1 MQAPL
6 LLQPPPLLALAQQ
19 QVNQTR
25 PRVSQHFLFHDLSS
39 LLDPPHPMT
48 VDNDHDYSS
57 QPAGTNYTYTSSR
70 TQFDEGSH
78 SDPHNL
84 YDVASS
90 SHTPQP
96 YTSLPNTSPTSNYTS
111 VSNTRTAEDISSVN
125 GTRYVSGSPSS
136 VDDHPTASFPQPYSA
151 PHHQHHF
158 PTSASSYSPPDMV
171 RYPITS
177 NLSSRGTDKYA
188 HALLEQRRMSEP
200 AMYGS
205 AIGGYSTSSSA
216 DLASGRYQ
224 QLQHHYTS
232 SQSSPRLYGSYASS
246 LQRTLSS
253 GSVRDP
259 LSGSSWNNKDQL
271 SLHCYDGVDLE
282 EPISP
287 LNPNFSGGEGSPTMG
302 MPYGSLSEEYG
313 PSPPGT
319 GTSTSSNGAR
329 RFVDASGSSS
339 DGKQYSFVA
348 LPGNAVKKRPRRR
361 YDEIER
367 LYQCSWPSCTK
378 AYGTLNHLN
387 AHVTMQKHGV
397 KRSPNEFKELRKQ
410 WRKSKKEEADARA
423 AASAVM
429 GRSAHHAYLSRGMHD
444 SYADVDY
451 QLRSHPQQGSHVDR
465 FTPTASPE
473 EMHDIDMQDV
483 YERRQQ
489 RFSGLFPSTSRTSSP
504 TYTATHSSNMPSSH
518 TAMARLPT
526 NSTLLT
532 PLPGYEHA
540 GATTDLNTYA
550 SYGVYPD
557 NRPSSGHGSIGSY
570 DETRRSG

>member
-6 LLQPPPLLALAQQ
+6 LLQPPPLLALQQ
-19 QVNQTR
+19 NKTR

-39 LLDPPHPMT
+39 LVDPMT
-48 VDNDHDYSS
+48 QDNDPNYSS
-57 QPAGTNYTYTSSR
+57 SGSNYTYAPR
-70 TQFDEGSH
+70 TQFDDH
-78 SDPHNL
+78 PL
-84 YDVASS
+84 YDVPTSNFPLL
-90 SHTPQP
+90 SHTR
-96 YTSLPNTSPTSNYTS
+96 TTSPTRNLSN
-111 VSNTRTAEDISSVN
+111 
-125 GTRYVSGSPSS
+125 SPSS
-136 VDDHPTASFPQPYSA
+136 VDHTPSFPQPYSA

-177 NLSSRGTDKYA
+177 NLGSRGTDKYA
-188 HALLEQRRMSEP
+188 HTLLDQRRMSEP

-205 AIGGYSTSSSA
+205 AIGGYSSSA
-216 DLASGRYQ
+216 DLASPRYQ
-224 QLQHHYTS
+224 HLYT
-232 SQSSPRLYGSYASS
+232 PPYANYPSS
-246 LQRTLSS
+246 LQRTLSA
-253 GSVRDP
+253 GSRDQDP
-259 LSGSSWNNKDQL
+259 L
-271 SLHCYDGVDLE
+271 HPYDLE

-302 MPYGSLSEEYG
+302 FIGMPYEDYG

-329 RFVDASGSSS
+329 RFVDASCSSS

-367 LYQCSWPSCTK
+367 LYQCSWPSCSK

-387 AHVTMQKHGV
+387 AHVTMQKHGA

-429 GRSAHHAYLSRGMHD
+429 GRSTHHAYLQRGMHD
-444 SYADVDY
+444 SYSDVDY
-451 QLRSHPQQGSHVDR
+451 QLRSQSSHLDR

-473 EMHDIDMQDV
+473 EMHEIDMQDV

-504 TYTATHSSNMPSSH
+504 AYTASN
-518 TAMARLPT
+518 MARLPT

-532 PLPGYEHA
+532 PLPGYEH
-540 GATTDLNTYA
+540 TTDLDVYA
-550 SYGVYPD
+550 SYGVYAD
-557 NRPSSGHGSIGSY
+557 NRPGSGGSY
-570 DETRRSG
+570 DEKRRSG

>member
-6 LLQPPPLLALAQQ
+6 ILQPPPLLALAQQ
-19 QVNQTR
+19 VNQTR
-25 PRVSQHFLFHDLSS
+25 PRVSQAFLFHDLST
-39 LLDPPHPMT
+39 LLDPPQPMT
-48 VDNDHDYSS
+48 VDNDHNYSS
-57 QPAGTNYTYTSSR
+57 QPAGTNYTYAPR
-70 TQFDEGSH
+70 TQFDDASH

-90 SHTPQP
+90 PQTGPQP
-96 YTSLPNTSPTSNYTS
+96 YTSLPNTSSSNYTL
-111 VSNTRTAEDISSVN
+111 VSHARTPEGTSPVN
-125 GTRYVSGSPSS
+125 GTRYVSSSPSS
-136 VDDHPTASFPQPYSA
+136 VDDHPTTSFPQPYSA

-158 PTSASSYSPPDMV
+158 PTSATSYSPPDMV
-171 RYPITS
+171 RYPIT
-177 NLSSRGTDKYA
+177 NLSSRGTDKYT

-232 SQSSPRLYGSYASS
+232 SQSSPRLYGSYNSS

-253 GSVRDP
+253 GSVRGQ
-259 LSGSSWNNKDQL
+259 LSASSWNDKDHQ
-271 SLHCYDGVDLE
+271 LHCYDGVDIE

-287 LNPNFSGGEGSPTMG
+287 LNPDFSGGEGSPTLGFLG
-302 MPYGSLSEEYG
+302 MPYGNLSEDYG

-329 RFVDASGSSS
+329 RFVDASGSSA

-367 LYQCSWPSCTK
+367 LYQCSWPSCSK

-423 AASAVM
+423 ATSVAMA
-429 GRSAHHAYLSRGMHD
+429 RSTHHAYLQRGMHD
-444 SYADVDY
+444 SYPDVDY
-451 QLRSHPQQGSHVDR
+451 QLHSHPQQSSHVER
-465 FTPTASPE
+465 FTPTASPP
-473 EMHDIDMQDV
+473 EMHEIDMQDV

-489 RFSGLFPSTSRTSSP
+489 RFSGLFPSASRTTSP
-504 TYTATHSSNMPSSH
+504 TYTATHQPNMPSSH
-518 TAMARLPT
+518 TAISRLPT

-532 PLPGYEHA
+532 PLPGYEHM
-540 GATTDLNTYA
+540 GATTDLDVYA
-550 SYGVYPD
+550 SYGVYGD
-557 NRPSSGHGSIGSY
+557 NRPGSGHGSTGSY
-570 DETRRSG
+570 DEKRRSG

>member
-6 LLQPPPLLALAQQ
+6 LLQPPPLLALQP
-19 QVNQTR
+19 NKTR

-39 LLDPPHPMT
+39 LVDPMT
-48 VDNDHDYSS
+48 QDNDFSS
-57 QPAGTNYTYTSSR
+57 SGSNYTYAPR
-70 TQFDEGSH
+70 TQFD
-78 SDPHNL
+78 DPQTHTL
-84 YDVASS
+84 YDVPSNYPLV
-90 SHTPQP
+90 SHTR
-96 YTSLPNTSPTSNYTS
+96 TADGTSPTRNTSN
-111 VSNTRTAEDISSVN
+111 
-125 GTRYVSGSPSS
+125 SPSS
-136 VDDHPTASFPQPYSA
+136 VDDHPTPSFPQPYSA

-158 PTSASSYSPPDMV
+158 PTSASSYSTPDMV

-188 HALLEQRRMSEP
+188 HALLDQRRMSEP

-232 SQSSPRLYGSYASS
+232 SQSSPRLYANYPSS
-246 LQRTLSS
+246 LQRTLSAGS
-253 GSVRDP
+253 GRDQ
-259 LSGSSWNNKDQL
+259 LSGSPWNDKD
-271 SLHCYDGVDLE
+271 HPFYDPVDLE

-302 MPYGSLSEEYG
+302 FIGMPYGTLSEDYG

-329 RFVDASGSSS
+329 RFVDASCSSS

-367 LYQCSWPSCTK
+367 LYRCSWPSCSK

-429 GRSAHHAYLSRGMHD
+429 GRSTHHAYLQRGMHD
-444 SYADVDY
+444 SYPDVDY
-451 QLRSHPQQGSHVDR
+451 QLRSHPQQSSHVDR

-473 EMHDIDMQDV
+473 EMHEIDMQDV

-489 RFSGLFPSTSRTSSP
+489 RFSGLFPSASRTGSP
-504 TYTATHSSNMPSSH
+504 AYTANN
-518 TAMARLPT
+518 MARLPT

-532 PLPGYEHA
+532 PLPGYET
-540 GATTDLNTYA
+540 GGTTDLDVYA
-550 SYGVYPD
+550 SYGVYAD
-557 NRPSSGHGSIGSY
+557 NRPGSGGSY
-570 DETRRSG
+570 DEKRRSG

>member
-6 LLQPPPLLALAQQ
+6 LLQPPPLLAIAQ

-25 PRVSQHFLFHDLSS
+25 PRVSQHLLFHDLSS
-39 LLDPPHPMT
+39 LLDPPQPMT
-48 VDNDHDYSS
+48 VDNDRDHFS
-57 QPAGTNYTYTSSR
+57 QSAGTNYTYAPR
-70 TQFDEGSH
+70 TQLDEGSH

-90 SHTPQP
+90 SQTPQS
-96 YTSLPNTSPTSNYTS
+96 YTSLPNTSPSSNYAL
-111 VSNTRTAEDISSVN
+111 VSNARTPQVTSPLN
-125 GTRYVSGSPSS
+125 GTRYVSSSPSS
-136 VDDHPTASFPQPYSA
+136 NDDHPTTSFPQPYSA

-158 PTSASSYSPPDMV
+158 PTSASSYSPDMV

-200 AMYGS
+200 AMFGS
-205 AIGGYSTSSSA
+205 AIGGYSTSASA
-216 DLASGRYQ
+216 DLTSGRYQ
-224 QLQHHYTS
+224 QLHHHYSS
-232 SQSSPRLYGSYASS
+232 SQTSPRLYGSYSSS

-253 GSVRDP
+253 GSARDQ
-259 LSGSSWNNKDQL
+259 LSGSSWNDKDQV
-271 SLHCYDGVDLE
+271 SLHCYDGVDME

-302 MPYGSLSEEYG
+302 FLGMPYGTLSEDYG

-319 GTSTSSNGAR
+319 GTSASSNGAR
-329 RFVDASGSSS
+329 RYIDPSGSSS

-429 GRSAHHAYLSRGMHD
+429 GRSSHHAYLQRGMHD
-444 SYADVDY
+444 SYGDVDY
-451 QLRSHPQQGSHVDR
+451 QLHSHSQQGSHVDR
-465 FTPTASPE
+465 FSATASPE
-473 EMHDIDMQDV
+473 EMHEIDMQDV

-489 RFSGLFPSTSRTSSP
+489 RFSGLFPSGSRTSSP
-504 TYTATHSSNMPSSH
+504 AYAASHPPSSH
-518 TAMARLPT
+518 TAMARLPS

-532 PLPGYEHA
+532 PLPGYEHT
-540 GATTDLNTYA
+540 GATTDLDVYA
-550 SYGVYPD
+550 SYNVYGN
-557 NRPSSGHGSIGSY
+557 NRPGSNGSY
-570 DETRRSG
+570 DEKRRSG

>member
-1 MQAPL
+1 M
-6 LLQPPPLLALAQQ
+6 
-19 QVNQTR
+19 
-25 PRVSQHFLFHDLSS
+25 
-39 LLDPPHPMT
+39 
-48 VDNDHDYSS
+48 
-57 QPAGTNYTYTSSR
+57 G
-70 TQFDEGSH
+70 
-78 SDPHNL
+78 
-84 YDVASS
+84 
-90 SHTPQP
+90 
-96 YTSLPNTSPTSNYTS
+96 
-111 VSNTRTAEDISSVN
+111 
-125 GTRYVSGSPSS
+125 
-136 VDDHPTASFPQPYSA
+136 
-151 PHHQHHF
+151 
-158 PTSASSYSPPDMV
+158 

-188 HALLEQRRMSEP
+188 HALLDQRRMSEP

-216 DLASGRYQ
+216 DLASARYQ

-232 SQSSPRLYGSYASS
+232 SQSSPRLYAPYTS
-246 LQRTLSS
+246 QRTAPA
-253 GSVRDP
+253 RDQ
-259 LSGSSWNNKDQL
+259 LSGSPWNDKDQL
-271 SLHCYDGVDLE
+271 PLHCYDGVDLE

-302 MPYGSLSEEYG
+302 FLGMPYGTLSEDYG

-367 LYQCSWPSCTK
+367 LYRCSWPSCAK

-423 AASAVM
+423 AASVM
-429 GRSAHHAYLSRGMHD
+429 GRSTHHAYLQRGMHD
-444 SYADVDY
+444 SYPDVDY
-451 QLRSHPQQGSHVDR
+451 HLRSQQNSHVDR

-473 EMHDIDMQDV
+473 DMHEIDMQDV

-489 RFSGLFPSTSRTSSP
+489 RFSGLFPSASRNTSP
-504 TYTATHSSNMPSSH
+504 TYAQPNMPSSH
-518 TAMARLPT
+518 AAMSRLPT

-532 PLPGYEHA
+532 PLPGYEHP
-540 GATTDLNTYA
+540 GATTDLDVYA
-550 SYGVYPD
+550 SYGVYGD
-557 NRPSSGHGSIGSY
+557 NRPGSGHGSY
-570 DETRRSG
+570 DEKRRSG

>member
-6 LLQPPPLLALAQQ
+6 LLQPPPLLALAQ

-39 LLDPPHPMT
+39 LLEPPQSMT

-57 QPAGTNYTYTSSR
+57 QPAGTNYTYAPR
-70 TQFDEGSH
+70 TQFDEASH
-78 SDPHNL
+78 PGPHNL

-90 SHTPQP
+90 SQTPQP
-96 YTSLPNTSPTSNYTS
+96 YTSLPNTSPTSNYALVSHARTDESTS
-111 VSNTRTAEDISSVN
+111 SAN
-125 GTRYVSGSPSS
+125 GTRYVSSSPSS
-136 VDDHPTASFPQPYSA
+136 VDDRPAASFPQPYSA
-151 PHHQHHF
+151 PHDQHHF

-224 QLQHHYTS
+224 QLHHHYT

-253 GSVRDP
+253 GSARDQ
-259 LSGSSWNNKDQL
+259 LSGSSWNDKDQL
-271 SLHCYDGVDLE
+271 PLHCYDGVDLE

-302 MPYGSLSEEYG
+302 FHGMPYGTEDYG

-367 LYQCSWPSCTK
+367 LYQCSWPSCSK

-429 GRSAHHAYLSRGMHD
+429 GRSTHHAYLQRGMHD
-444 SYADVDY
+444 SYPDVDY
-451 QLRSHPQQGSHVDR
+451 QLRSHPQQSSHVER
-465 FTPTASPE
+465 FTPTGSPE
-473 EMHDIDMQDV
+473 EMHEIDMQDV

-489 RFSGLFPSTSRTSSP
+489 RFSGLFPSASRTSSP
-504 TYTATHSSNMPSSH
+504 AYTATHPSNMPSSH

-532 PLPGYEHA
+532 PLPGYDHT
-540 GATTDLNTYA
+540 GATTDLDVYA
-550 SYGVYPD
+550 YGVYGN
-557 NRPSSGHGSIGSY
+557 NRPGSGHGSIGNY
-570 DETRRSG
+570 DEKRRSG

>member
-90 SHTPQP
+90 SQTPQP

-397 KRSPNEFKELRKQ
+397 KRSPNGESSCLAF
-410 WRKSKKEEADARA
+410 
-423 AASAVM
+423 
-429 GRSAHHAYLSRGMHD
+429 YFSRG
-444 SYADVDY
+444 VF
-451 QLRSHPQQGSHVDR
+451 G
-465 FTPTASPE
+465 
-473 EMHDIDMQDV
+473 
-483 YERRQQ
+483 
-489 RFSGLFPSTSRTSSP
+489 TSR
-504 TYTATHSSNMPSSH
+504 
-518 TAMARLPT
+518 
-526 NSTLLT
+526 
-532 PLPGYEHA
+532 
-540 GATTDLNTYA
+540 
-550 SYGVYPD
+550 
-557 NRPSSGHGSIGSY
+557 
-570 DETRRSG
+570 

>member
-19 QVNQTR
+19 ANKSR

-39 LLDPPHPMT
+39 LVDPPKPMT
-48 VDNDHDYSS
+48 VDNDPNYSS
-57 QPAGTNYTYTSSR
+57 TGTNYTYAPR
-70 TQFDEGSH
+70 TQFDDPSH
-78 SDPHNL
+78 PTL

-90 SHTPQP
+90 
-96 YTSLPNTSPTSNYTS
+96 YTSLPNTTTSPSSSNYAL
-111 VSNTRTAEDISSVN
+111 VSHTRTAETTSPVN
-125 GTRYVSGSPSS
+125 PTRYASNSPSS
-136 VDDHPTASFPQPYSA
+136 VDDHPSASFPQPYSA

-188 HALLEQRRMSEP
+188 HALLDQRRMSEP

-205 AIGGYSTSSSA
+205 ALGGYSTSSSA

-232 SQSSPRLYGSYASS
+232 SQSSPRLYANYASS
-246 LQRTLSS
+246 LQRTLSAGS
-253 GSVRDP
+253 GRDQ
-259 LSGSSWNNKDQL
+259 LSGSPWNDKDHP
-271 SLHCYDGVDLE
+271 LHCYDPVDLE

-302 MPYGSLSEEYG
+302 FLGMPYGTLSEDYG

-329 RFVDASGSSS
+329 RFVDASCSSS

-367 LYQCSWPSCTK
+367 LYRCSWPSCSK

-397 KRSPNEFKELRKQ
+397 KRSPNGESTRY
-410 WRKSKKEEADARA
+410 RVYSVPP
-423 AASAVM
+423 S
-429 GRSAHHAYLSRGMHD
+429 HHY
-444 SYADVDY
+444 
-451 QLRSHPQQGSHVDR
+451 
-465 FTPTASPE
+465 F
-473 EMHDIDMQDV
+473 
-483 YERRQQ
+483 
-489 RFSGLFPSTSRTSSP
+489 
-504 TYTATHSSNMPSSH
+504 
-518 TAMARLPT
+518 
-526 NSTLLT
+526 
-532 PLPGYEHA
+532 
-540 GATTDLNTYA
+540 
-550 SYGVYPD
+550 
-557 NRPSSGHGSIGSY
+557 
-570 DETRRSG
+570 